1 MQPNDF
7 QQADPYAFLNE
18 TKKPKHLPNLRTS
31 GSLKIK
37 LILGLIVLLILLI
50 VFAFIKS
57 VLSSSQVNTAS
68 LYSVMSEQQELIN
81 LATLGTSQ
89 SSNPINQDLAAT
101 VTGVITTDQSNLIK
115 LLEHNHIKVNTSL
128 FVLQPNINNQLQQVQ
143 QSSSFDPQFITT
155 MQQQFN
161 YYKTDLSAA
170 YNQNSNSIIKHY
182 LATDYKHITLIMKII
197 SNQYS

>member
-1 MQPNDF
+1 M
-7 QQADPYAFLNE
+7 
-18 TKKPKHLPNLRTS
+18 
-31 GSLKIK
+31 
-37 LILGLIVLLILLI
+37 LIVLLILLI

-170 YNQNSNSIIKHY
+170 YN
-182 LATDYKHITLIMKII
+182 L
-197 SNQYS
+197 